1 MPPARTSKDNA
12 EFSADLQNRGKADHE
27 ADDDKKFGDGAA
39 QFVYRVCLTGGP
51 CVGKSSSQDA
61 LSKALVAAGYNVYF
75 APEVPTILMKGGCVY
90 PGLEGKAALT
100 TFESGIIQMQLQ
112 MKCSFVGIAASEM
125 VMRLDPRMCIE
136 RTHRRYPSIALGTP
150 WKFSMGIH
158 RVQPECTRPH

>member
-61 LSKALVAAGYNVYF
+61 LSKALVAAGYNDRVLRAGGANDPDERRLRLPRAGGKGCADHLRERYYSD
-75 APEVPTILMKGGCVY
+75 AAADEVFLCW
-90 PGLEGKAALT
+90 
-100 TFESGIIQMQLQ
+100 
-112 MKCSFVGIAASEM
+112 
-125 VMRLDPRMCIE
+125 
-136 RTHRRYPSIALGTP
+136 HRG
-150 WKFSMGIH
+150 F
-158 RVQPECTRPH
+158 